1 MNTKTNDVRYI
12 NANVLLEHVKDL
24 PTWSDAEGMEDKPMK
39 YPEGMFDCDDVINSI
54 NNAPTADVV
63 SKAEIAKIFED
74 IRRIVKLLRYD
85 ADYTVF
91 DMSRDVAELQ
101 KKYAEEKG

>member
-1 MNTKTNDVRYI
+1 MNVKTSDVRYI
-12 NANVLLEHVKDL
+12 NANALLEHIKDL
-24 PTWSDAEGMEDKPMK
+24 PTWSDAEGVKGKPMK

-54 NNAPTADVV
+54 NNAPAADVV
-63 SKAEIAKIFED
+63 PKAEIAKIFEN
-74 IRRIVKLLRYD
+74 IGHFIKRLYYD

-101 KKYAEEKG
+101 KKYAEEKK